1 MPTSEE
7 NQHTT
12 GQGLPAPI
20 CSHLPI
26 LIHAGDAVTF
36 RVGNQGFALEYSAT
50 DIESTEWMADQLA
63 TAFRNA
69 GASVGITTERKSCE
83 DCDGP
88 MDNEF
93 MTICKPCSIKRRDA
107 RLHKENTEV
116 HTPLPARATDETGV
130 KP

>member
-1 MPTSEE
+1 MKSPEE
-7 NQHTT
+7 NQLTP
-12 GQGLPAPI
+12 GQGLPAPL

-107 RLHKENTEV
+107 RLHKENTEGLAS
-116 HTPLPARATDETGV
+116 PAEGELP
-130 KP
+130 KL